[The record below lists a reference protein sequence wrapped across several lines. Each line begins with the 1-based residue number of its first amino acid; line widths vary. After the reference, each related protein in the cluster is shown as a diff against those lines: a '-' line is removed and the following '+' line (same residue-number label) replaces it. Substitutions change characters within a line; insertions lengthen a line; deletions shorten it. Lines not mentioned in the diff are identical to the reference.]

1 MGVFSLMKLMEVKKN
16 PAESKKIQKVNNDGN
31 SNSENDDHLFE
42 KLDEH
47 ASVTRRLK
55 RIELNTF
62 QPNFKR
68 SPFNSKCV
76 YNREIVEEKFLK
88 RKLVNHKN

>member
-1 MGVFSLMKLMEVKKN
+1 MEVKKI
-16 PAESKKIQKVNNDGN
+16 PAESKKIQKVN
-31 SNSENDDHLFE
+31 
-42 KLDEH
+42 EH

-76 YNREIVEEKFLK
+76 YNREIAEEKFLK

>member
-1 MGVFSLMKLMEVKKN
+1 MKLMEVKKN

-42 KLDEH
+42 KLDEY

-76 YNREIVEEKFLK
+76 YSREIVEENFLK